1 MNSGKG
7 SMVLL
12 TIIAVAT
19 LLVAVA
25 GATFAYFGATI
36 NSGDSSTT
44 IEVTSGTL
52 STEFNGDSK
61 LVNGYVNQG
70 EVIATK
76 EFTITGVVT
85 GSNNLNYEAT
95 LVINN
100 NNYAQDE
107 LVYTITSE
115 NEAGNGT
122 VIPTTQNV
130 VGIPTGANTISL
142 GTGVFAGPTTAGLT
156 HKYVLTVTRQGA
168 VDADQNKTFDAK
180 LFVTQT
186 KK

>member
-25 GATFAYFGATI
+25 GATFAYFGVTI
-36 NSGDSSTT
+36 NGGESSTT

-52 STEFNGDSK
+52 SIEYNGDSK
-61 LVNGYVNQG
+61 VTGGYVNQG
-70 EVIATK
+70 EVVATK

-100 NNYAQDE
+100 NTYQQDE
-107 LVYTITSE
+107 LVYTISST
-115 NEAGNGT
+115 NEANNGT
-122 VIPTTQNV
+122 IIPSSQTV

-142 GTGVFAGPTTAGLT
+142 GTGIFAGPTTAGLT

-168 VDADQNKTFDAK
+168 ADQSLDKSFDAK
-180 LFVTQT
+180 LFVTQS